1 MSPNGSPEGKQSANF
16 GNGND
21 INGSADNRNA
31 TSMIFVCREI
41 IQEILDMESNVE
53 SLRKELSYR

>member
-1 MSPNGSPEGKQSANF
+1 MSPNGSPEEGKQSANF
-16 GNGND
+16 GNGNEV
-21 INGSADNRNA
+21 NGSTDNRNA

-53 SLRKELSYR
+53 S